1 MKLCIFLGQLG
12 GCHLAEAVEELGLGV
27 VLAAPVAELRAR
39 RPLPLLQ
46 VNADDIG
53 CKTES
58 QLAFVP
64 KEICL

>member
-1 MKLCIFLGQLG
+1 MMSLLLCIFLCQFG

-46 VNADDIG
+46 GKVY
-53 CKTES
+53 
-58 QLAFVP
+58 
-64 KEICL
+64 

>member
-1 MKLCIFLGQLG
+1 M
-12 GCHLAEAVEELGLGV
+12 EELGLGV

-53 CKTES
+53 CKISWYFVQIGLATLSELKKSLEEDS
-58 QLAFVP
+58 QP
-64 KEICL
+64 SPRP